1 MKVRNRKFAACLL
14 LSAMVLTMGAGS
26 AQAAETDN
34 TTTISNTVAPA
45 SGISFLVAQADTAE
59 QAAVANL
66 GVTQT
71 DSYINIRKE
80 ATTDSEIVGIMKNNA
95 VATVTGTE
103 DGWYQITSGSI
114 SGYIKAEYLTV
125 GDQALLDSVKTR
137 TATIETETLKV
148 RSEAST
154 DASVVTLAGQDEQLT
169 VTDEQTPGWA
179 KVETSDGEGYIS
191 TEYAEVAD
199 TYQYAEK
206 PEVESAQSSS
216 GSSVISYASQFLGN
230 PYVWGGTSLTNGV
243 DCSGFVMQVYAHYGI
258 SLPHSSSAL
267 RSVGRGVSYS
277 EAQPGDIIC
286 YSGHVAL
293 YIGGGQIIHASN
305 PSDGISLSKEAFEIM
320 KTIMKFNY
328 QNIYL
333 IDRVQIHTNYVKLI
347 LNSIFDFFI
356 KYDLMARDSN
366 TNIIDEISKDKDQ
379 FPHAINGFIHWLEK
393 YSVMNGAKRDS
404 LYQNKVIYDF
414 INDDKAIIKS
424 ILDYL
429 SGMSDAYIIQIFN
442 ELISF

>member
-1 MKVRNRKFAACLL
+1 MRTRNRKFAACLL
-14 LSAMVLTMGAGS
+14 LSTLVLTMGAGS

-34 TTTISNTVAPA
+34 TAAISTTAAPA
-45 SGISFLVAQADTAE
+45 SGVSLLVAQADTAE
-59 QAAVANL
+59 QTAAANL

-137 TATIETETLKV
+137 TATVETETLKV

-169 VTDEQTPGWA
+169 VTDEQTPGWV

-206 PEVESAQSSS
+206 PEVESS

-267 RSVGRGVSYS
+267 RSVGRGISYS

-305 PSDGISLSKEAFEIM
+305 PSDGIKISPA
-320 KTIMKFNY
+320 TY
-328 QNIYL
+328 
-333 IDRVQIHTNYVKLI
+333 
-347 LNSIFDFFI
+347 
-356 KYDLMARDSN
+356 
-366 TNIIDEISKDKDQ
+366 TNIL
-379 FPHAINGFIHWLEK
+379 AVRRVLG
-393 YSVMNGAKRDS
+393 
-404 LYQNKVIYDF
+404 
-414 INDDKAIIKS
+414 
-424 ILDYL
+424 
-429 SGMSDAYIIQIFN
+429 
-442 ELISF
+442 

>member
-26 AQAAETDN
+26 AQAEEADN

-59 QAAVANL
+59 QAAAANL

-114 SGYIKAEYLTV
+114 SGYIKAEYLIV

-206 PEVESAQSSS
+206 PEVESAQS
-216 GSSVISYASQFLGN
+216 SSVISYASQFLGN

-305 PSDGISLSKEAFEIM
+305 PSDGIKISPA
-320 KTIMKFNY
+320 TY
-328 QNIYL
+328 
-333 IDRVQIHTNYVKLI
+333 
-347 LNSIFDFFI
+347 
-356 KYDLMARDSN
+356 
-366 TNIIDEISKDKDQ
+366 TNIL
-379 FPHAINGFIHWLEK
+379 AVRRVLG
-393 YSVMNGAKRDS
+393 
-404 LYQNKVIYDF
+404 
-414 INDDKAIIKS
+414 
-424 ILDYL
+424 
-429 SGMSDAYIIQIFN
+429 
-442 ELISF
+442 

>member
-1 MKVRNRKFAACLL
+1 MRTRNRKFAACLL
-14 LSAMVLTMGAGS
+14 LGTLVLTLGAGS

-34 TTTISNTVAPA
+34 TAAISTTAAPA
-45 SGISFLVAQADTAE
+45 SGVSLLVAQADTAE
-59 QAAVANL
+59 QAAATNL

-137 TATIETETLKV
+137 TATVETETLKV

-169 VTDEQTPGWA
+169 VTDEQTPGWV

-199 TYQYAEK
+199 TYQYAER

-230 PYVWGGTSLTNGV
+230 PYVWGGTSLTGGA
-243 DCSGFVMQVYAHYGI
+243 DCSGFTQSVYANFGV
-258 SLPHSSSAL
+258 SLPRTSYEQQNA
-267 RSVGRGVSYS
+267 GTEVSYAD
-277 EAQPGDIIC
+277 AQPGDLIC
-286 YSGHVAL
+286 YGGHVAI
-293 YIGGGQIIHASN
+293 YMGNGRIVHASN
-305 PSDGISLSKEAFEIM
+305 SVDGIKISDNAAYR
-320 KTIMKFNY
+320 TI
-328 QNIYL
+328 
-333 IDRVQIHTNYVKLI
+333 V
-347 LNSIFDFFI
+347 
-356 KYDLMARDSN
+356 
-366 TNIIDEISKDKDQ
+366 
-379 FPHAINGFIHWLEK
+379 
-393 YSVMNGAKRDS
+393 SVRR
-404 LYQNKVIYDF
+404 LV
-414 INDDKAIIKS
+414 
-424 ILDYL
+424 
-429 SGMSDAYIIQIFN
+429 
-442 ELISF
+442 

>member
-1 MKVRNRKFAACLL
+1 MEHTEDNMRTRNRKFAACLL
-14 LSAMVLTMGAGS
+14 LSTLVLTMGAGS

-34 TTTISNTVAPA
+34 TAAISTTAAPA
-45 SGISFLVAQADTAE
+45 SGVSLLVAQADTAE
-59 QAAVANL
+59 QTAAANL

-137 TATIETETLKV
+137 TATVETETLKV

-169 VTDEQTPGWA
+169 VTDEQTPGWV

-267 RSVGRGVSYS
+267 RSVGRGICYS

-305 PSDGISLSKEAFEIM
+305 PSDGIKISPA
-320 KTIMKFNY
+320 TY
-328 QNIYL
+328 
-333 IDRVQIHTNYVKLI
+333 
-347 LNSIFDFFI
+347 
-356 KYDLMARDSN
+356 
-366 TNIIDEISKDKDQ
+366 TNIL
-379 FPHAINGFIHWLEK
+379 AVRRVLG
-393 YSVMNGAKRDS
+393 
-404 LYQNKVIYDF
+404 
-414 INDDKAIIKS
+414 
-424 ILDYL
+424 
-429 SGMSDAYIIQIFN
+429 
-442 ELISF
+442 

>member
-1 MKVRNRKFAACLL
+1 MRTRNRKFAACLL
-14 LSAMVLTMGAGS
+14 LSTLVLTMGAGS

-34 TTTISNTVAPA
+34 TAAISTTAAPA
-45 SGISFLVAQADTAE
+45 SGVSLLVAQADTAE
-59 QAAVANL
+59 QTAAANL

-137 TATIETETLKV
+137 TTTVETETLKV

-169 VTDEQTPGWA
+169 VTDEQTPGWV

-267 RSVGRGVSYS
+267 RSVGRGISYS

-305 PSDGISLSKEAFEIM
+305 PSDGIKISPA
-320 KTIMKFNY
+320 TY
-328 QNIYL
+328 
-333 IDRVQIHTNYVKLI
+333 
-347 LNSIFDFFI
+347 
-356 KYDLMARDSN
+356 
-366 TNIIDEISKDKDQ
+366 TNIL
-379 FPHAINGFIHWLEK
+379 AVRRVLG
-393 YSVMNGAKRDS
+393 
-404 LYQNKVIYDF
+404 
-414 INDDKAIIKS
+414 
-424 ILDYL
+424 
-429 SGMSDAYIIQIFN
+429 
-442 ELISF
+442 

>member
-1 MKVRNRKFAACLL
+1 MRTRNRKFAACLL
-14 LSAMVLTMGAGS
+14 LSTLVLTMGAGS

-34 TTTISNTVAPA
+34 TAAISTTAAPA
-45 SGISFLVAQADTAE
+45 SGVSLLVAQADTAE
-59 QAAVANL
+59 QTAAANL

-137 TATIETETLKV
+137 TATVETETLKV

-169 VTDEQTPGWA
+169 VTDEQTPGWV

-199 TYQYAEK
+199 TYQYAET
-206 PEVESAQSSS
+206 PEVESEQTSS
-216 GSSVISYASQFLGN
+216 GSSERSYASELLGSA
-230 PYVWGGTSLTNGV
+230 YVWGGTSLTNGV

-267 RSVGRGVSYS
+267 RSVGRGISYS

-305 PSDGISLSKEAFEIM
+305 PSDGIKISPA
-320 KTIMKFNY
+320 TY
-328 QNIYL
+328 
-333 IDRVQIHTNYVKLI
+333 
-347 LNSIFDFFI
+347 
-356 KYDLMARDSN
+356 
-366 TNIIDEISKDKDQ
+366 TNIL
-379 FPHAINGFIHWLEK
+379 AVRRVLG
-393 YSVMNGAKRDS
+393 
-404 LYQNKVIYDF
+404 
-414 INDDKAIIKS
+414 
-424 ILDYL
+424 
-429 SGMSDAYIIQIFN
+429 
-442 ELISF
+442 

>member
-1 MKVRNRKFAACLL
+1 
-14 LSAMVLTMGAGS
+14 MGAGS
-26 AQAAETDN
+26 AQAAEADN

-59 QAAVANL
+59 QAAAANL

-114 SGYIKAEYLTV
+114 SGYIKAEYLIV

-305 PSDGISLSKEAFEIM
+305 PSDGIKISPA
-320 KTIMKFNY
+320 TY
-328 QNIYL
+328 
-333 IDRVQIHTNYVKLI
+333 
-347 LNSIFDFFI
+347 
-356 KYDLMARDSN
+356 
-366 TNIIDEISKDKDQ
+366 TNIL
-379 FPHAINGFIHWLEK
+379 AVRRVLG
-393 YSVMNGAKRDS
+393 
-404 LYQNKVIYDF
+404 
-414 INDDKAIIKS
+414 
-424 ILDYL
+424 
-429 SGMSDAYIIQIFN
+429 
-442 ELISF
+442 

>member
-1 MKVRNRKFAACLL
+1 MLNVTN
-14 LSAMVLTMGAGS
+14 
-26 AQAAETDN
+26 
-34 TTTISNTVAPA
+34 ISNTVAPA

-305 PSDGISLSKEAFEIM
+305 PSDGIKISPA
-320 KTIMKFNY
+320 TY
-328 QNIYL
+328 
-333 IDRVQIHTNYVKLI
+333 
-347 LNSIFDFFI
+347 
-356 KYDLMARDSN
+356 
-366 TNIIDEISKDKDQ
+366 TNIL
-379 FPHAINGFIHWLEK
+379 AVRRVLG
-393 YSVMNGAKRDS
+393 
-404 LYQNKVIYDF
+404 
-414 INDDKAIIKS
+414 
-424 ILDYL
+424 
-429 SGMSDAYIIQIFN
+429 
-442 ELISF
+442 

>member
-1 MKVRNRKFAACLL
+1 MEHTEDNMRTRNRKFAACLL
-14 LSAMVLTMGAGS
+14 LSTLVLTMGAGS

-34 TTTISNTVAPA
+34 TAAISTTAAPA
-45 SGISFLVAQADTAE
+45 SGVSLLVAQADTAE
-59 QAAVANL
+59 QAAGANL

-103 DGWYQITSGSI
+103 DGWYQVTSGSI

-137 TATIETETLKV
+137 TATVETETLKV

-169 VTDEQTPGWA
+169 VTDEQTPGWV

-216 GSSVISYASQFLGN
+216 GNSVISYASQFLGN

-305 PSDGISLSKEAFEIM
+305 PSDGIKISPA
-320 KTIMKFNY
+320 TY
-328 QNIYL
+328 
-333 IDRVQIHTNYVKLI
+333 
-347 LNSIFDFFI
+347 
-356 KYDLMARDSN
+356 
-366 TNIIDEISKDKDQ
+366 TNIL
-379 FPHAINGFIHWLEK
+379 AVRRVLG
-393 YSVMNGAKRDS
+393 
-404 LYQNKVIYDF
+404 
-414 INDDKAIIKS
+414 
-424 ILDYL
+424 
-429 SGMSDAYIIQIFN
+429 
-442 ELISF
+442 

>member
-1 MKVRNRKFAACLL
+1 MRTRNRKFAACLL
-14 LSAMVLTMGAGS
+14 LSTLVLTMGAGS

-34 TTTISNTVAPA
+34 TAAISTTAAPA
-45 SGISFLVAQADTAE
+45 SGVSLLVAQADTAE
-59 QAAVANL
+59 QTAAANL

-137 TATIETETLKV
+137 TATVETETLKV

-169 VTDEQTPGWA
+169 VTDEQTPGWV

-216 GSSVISYASQFLGN
+216 GRL
-230 PYVWGGTSLTNGV
+230 
-243 DCSGFVMQVYAHYGI
+243 C
-258 SLPHSSSAL
+258 
-267 RSVGRGVSYS
+267 
-277 EAQPGDIIC
+277 
-286 YSGHVAL
+286 
-293 YIGGGQIIHASN
+293 
-305 PSDGISLSKEAFEIM
+305 
-320 KTIMKFNY
+320 
-328 QNIYL
+328 
-333 IDRVQIHTNYVKLI
+333 
-347 LNSIFDFFI
+347 
-356 KYDLMARDSN
+356 N
-366 TNIIDEISKDKDQ
+366 TVC
-379 FPHAINGFIHWLEK
+379 W
-393 YSVMNGAKRDS
+393 
-404 LYQNKVIYDF
+404 
-414 INDDKAIIKS
+414 
-424 ILDYL
+424 
-429 SGMSDAYIIQIFN
+429 
-442 ELISF
+442 

>member
-59 QAAVANL
+59 QASAANL

-114 SGYIKAEYLTV
+114 RGYIKAEYLTV

-305 PSDGISLSKEAFEIM
+305 PSDGIKISPA
-320 KTIMKFNY
+320 TY
-328 QNIYL
+328 
-333 IDRVQIHTNYVKLI
+333 
-347 LNSIFDFFI
+347 
-356 KYDLMARDSN
+356 
-366 TNIIDEISKDKDQ
+366 TNIL
-379 FPHAINGFIHWLEK
+379 AVRRVLG
-393 YSVMNGAKRDS
+393 
-404 LYQNKVIYDF
+404 
-414 INDDKAIIKS
+414 
-424 ILDYL
+424 
-429 SGMSDAYIIQIFN
+429 
-442 ELISF
+442 

>member
-1 MKVRNRKFAACLL
+1 MEHTEDNMRTRNRKFAACLL
-14 LSAMVLTMGAGS
+14 LSTLVLTMGAGS

-34 TTTISNTVAPA
+34 TVTSKNLSRSFPKIISAL
-45 SGISFLVAQADTAE
+45 LVAQADTAE
-59 QAAVANL
+59 QTAAANL

-137 TATIETETLKV
+137 TATVETETLKV

-169 VTDEQTPGWA
+169 VTDEQTPGWV

-293 YIGGGQIIHASN
+293 YIGGGQTMQAIQVME
-305 PSDGISLSKEAFEIM
+305 L
-320 KTIMKFNY
+320 KFHR
-328 QNIYL
+328 QL
-333 IDRVQIHTNYVKLI
+333 
-347 LNSIFDFFI
+347 
-356 KYDLMARDSN
+356 
-366 TNIIDEISKDKDQ
+366 
-379 FPHAINGFIHWLEK
+379 
-393 YSVMNGAKRDS
+393 
-404 LYQNKVIYDF
+404 
-414 INDDKAIIKS
+414 
-424 ILDYL
+424 
-429 SGMSDAYIIQIFN
+429 IQIFLQSA
-442 ELISF
+442 EC

>member
-1 MKVRNRKFAACLL
+1 MEHTEDNMRTRNRKFAACLL
-14 LSAMVLTMGAGS
+14 LSTLVLTMGAGS
-26 AQAAETDN
+26 AQA
-34 TTTISNTVAPA
+34 
-45 SGISFLVAQADTAE
+45 DTAE
-59 QAAVANL
+59 QTAAANL

-137 TATIETETLKV
+137 TATVETETLKV

-169 VTDEQTPGWA
+169 VTDEQTPGWV

-267 RSVGRGVSYS
+267 RSVGRGISYS

-305 PSDGISLSKEAFEIM
+305 PSDGIKISPA
-320 KTIMKFNY
+320 TY
-328 QNIYL
+328 
-333 IDRVQIHTNYVKLI
+333 
-347 LNSIFDFFI
+347 
-356 KYDLMARDSN
+356 
-366 TNIIDEISKDKDQ
+366 TNIL
-379 FPHAINGFIHWLEK
+379 AVRRVLG
-393 YSVMNGAKRDS
+393 
-404 LYQNKVIYDF
+404 
-414 INDDKAIIKS
+414 
-424 ILDYL
+424 
-429 SGMSDAYIIQIFN
+429 
-442 ELISF
+442 